1 MGKSI
6 VKANLMV
13 NITTQVPTSFI
24 RGSAAGSS
32 CAIAKG
38 WHARAKY
45 EAKFNKGGKTWVDL
59 ASTWESWFYF
69 WGW

>member
-32 CAIAKG
+32 CAIAKR
-38 WHARAKY
+38 WHERAKC
-45 EAKFNKGGKTWVDL
+45 EAKLNGGDKRWVDL
-59 ASTWESWFYF
+59 VSIWE
-69 WGW
+69 